1 MKEELAEK
9 LSLVSCADTDR
20 LEALVGAE
28 AEADVVGGPLS
39 LGVAELWAQ
48 GFSDFSDIGGSF
60 GGRQG

>member
-28 AEADVVGGPLS
+28 AEADVVGGPLA
-39 LGVAELWAQ
+39 LGIAQLWSQ
-48 GFSDFSDIGGSF
+48 GFSDLSDIRGAF